1 MTGLLL
7 EAPRA
12 PREGV
17 TVTGPPEGPGRTTP
31 ATIYDVALRA
41 GVSPMTVSRVIG
53 GGKNVRQDKIDR
65 VLDSVA
71 ALGYRKNENAR
82 SIRPGQRTGLVGVV
96 ITNVANP
103 YYAEVQLGIEEVVGA
118 RNLRLLVGTSHEDP
132 AQERQLIA
140 DFTGRQVDGL
150 IVVPAA
156 DDDIGHLEPAS
167 LGSTPLVLASRG
179 LPGLDVDTVLI
190 DDISG
195 SYEGTRRLLD
205 GGHQRI
211 AFVGTVATASTSRRR
226 LDGFRR
232 AHLDAGIVVDP
243 QLVRAGQQEPQQ
255 AQRVVEELLAGPSP
269 PTAIFSG
276 NNRNTVGV
284 LRALHAARATRS
296 PDADPI
302 PVVCFDNFEL
312 SDLIPV
318 ELLVIDHDPRD
329 LGRHAGQLLL
339 ARLEGDAPPHGQVV
353 QLPTW
358 LVS

>member
-1 MTGLLL
+1 MTELLGA
-7 EAPRA
+7 APTA
-12 PREGV
+12 PAEGV
-17 TVTGPPEGPGRTTP
+17 TVTGSLEGRRHSP
-31 ATIYDVALRA
+31 ATIYDVAVHA
-41 GVSPMTVSRVIG
+41 GVSPMTVSRVLA

-65 VLDSVA
+65 VLDAVA

-82 SIRPGQRTGLVGVV
+82 SIRPGQRTGLVGVI

-118 RNLRLLVGTSHEDP
+118 ANLRLLVGTSNEDP
-132 AQERQLIA
+132 ARERQLVA
-140 DFTGRQVDGL
+140 DFTGRHADGL
-150 IVVPAA
+150 IVVPAGGGA
-156 DDDIGHLEPAS
+156 TDHLEPAS

-179 LPGLDVDTVLI
+179 LPGLDVDTVLL

-195 SYEGTRRLLD
+195 SYAGTRRLLD
-205 GGHQRI
+205 QGHRRI
-211 AFVGTVATASTSRRR
+211 AFVGSVATASTSLRR
-226 LDGFRR
+226 LEGFRQ
-232 AHLDAGIVVDP
+232 AHTDTGTAVDP
-243 QLVRAGQQEPQQ
+243 ELVRAGQQEPQQ
-255 AQRVVEELLAGPSP
+255 AQRVVEQLLALPSP

-284 LRALHAARATRS
+284 VRALHAASATR
-296 PDADPI
+296 PADAPAI

-312 SDLIPV
+312 SDLMPV
-318 ELLVIDHDPRD
+318 RLTVIEHDPRD

-339 ARLEGDAPPHGQVV
+339 RRLDGDASPHGQVI